1 MIQIEVKRTTGES
14 TSNMLR
20 RFSKRVQGSGN
31 IRKVKS
37 TRYASRTQ
45 STLKIKRS
53 ALKRLD
59 KIATIDRLKKL
70 GKIKDGYSK

>member
-1 MIQIEVKRTTGES
+1 MIQIEIKRTQGES

-31 IRKVKS
+31 LRKVKGK
-37 TRYASRTQ
+37 RYSSRTQ

-53 ALKRLD
+53 ALKRLE
-59 KIATIDRLKKL
+59 KISTIDRLKKL
-70 GKIKDGYSK
+70 GKIKDAYSK

>member
-31 IRKVKS
+31 LRKVKGK
-37 TRYASRTQ
+37 RYSSRTQ

-53 ALKRLD
+53 ALKRLE
-59 KIATIDRLKKL
+59 KSASIDRLRKL
-70 GKIKDGYSK
+70 GKMKDAYSK